1 MKLLVMNALR
11 KINLAHKC
19 LKNISSITKF
29 EKREE
34 NGNKRKRKDSYKY
47 SSLQKIKSRLN
58 LVLFFDSNYNLQV

>member
-47 SSLQKIKSRLN
+47 SSLQKIKSR
-58 LVLFFDSNYNLQV
+58 